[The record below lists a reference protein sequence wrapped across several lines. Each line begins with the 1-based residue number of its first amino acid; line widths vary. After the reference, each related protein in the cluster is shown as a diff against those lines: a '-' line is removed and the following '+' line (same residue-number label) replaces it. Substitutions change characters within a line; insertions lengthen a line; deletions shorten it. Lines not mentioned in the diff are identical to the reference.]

1 MLKNLVTK
9 IRDKI
14 RSFLVGNKFGLFIL
28 KLLNSIFKYFDRI
41 SFFYYESKFTNNP
54 VVQSGIFKNL
64 RYPKIYSYMSV
75 IFPKLMGIYEKQLH
89 KPISEFK
96 KNNYDTIIN
105 IGAAEG
111 YYAVGMALCFP
122 QSKVAAID
130 INIDALN
137 FLKKMSILN
146 NTQDRVKI
154 INSDA
159 KIFLEKIDPNQS
171 YLVICDCERCE
182 FDIFSEKSIENL
194 KKSDLIIEMHYRF
207 GDKDIEKMS
216 PPEYSK
222 FIEDK
227 NSFLERFK
235 KYHDHEIVKPLFTR
249 LEDIKDLENIPIK
262 HAKKLANEV
271 RAWNAEWLIFK
282 SKYKN

>member
-1 MLKNLVTK
+1 MKNLIKK

-14 RSFLVGNKFGLFIL
+14 RSILVGNKFGFFIL

-159 KIFLEKIDPNQS
+159 KIFLETIDPNQS

-194 KKSDLIIEMHYRF
+194 KKSDLIIEMHYKESEAEV
-207 GDKDIEKMS
+207 DS
-216 PPEYSK
+216 VEYSK
-222 FIEDK
+222 FIEEK

-235 KYHDHEIVKPLFTR
+235 KHHDHEIVTPLFTR
-249 LEDIKDLENIPIK
+249 LEDIKGLENIPIK
-262 HAKKLANEV
+262 YAKKLANEH
-271 RAWNAEWLIFK
+271 RAKNAEWLIFK

>member
-1 MLKNLVTK
+1 MLKNSVKK
-9 IRDKI
+9 IRDKT
-14 RSFLVGNKFGLFIL
+14 RSILVGNKFGLFIL

-41 SFFYYESKFTNNP
+41 SFFYYESKFANNP

-96 KNNYDTIIN
+96 KNNYHTIIN

-137 FLKKMSILN
+137 FLKKMSIIN

-171 YLVICDCERCE
+171 YLVVCDCERCE
-182 FDIFSEKSIENL
+182 FDIFSEKNIENL
-194 KKSDLIIEMHYRF
+194 KKSDLIIEMHY
-207 GDKDIEKMS
+207 S
-216 PPEYSK
+216 QEYSK
-222 FIEDK
+222 FIEEK

-249 LEDIKDLENIPIK
+249 LEDIKDLENITIK
-262 HAKKLANEV
+262 HAKKIANEV
-271 RAWNAEWLIFK
+271 RAENAEWLIFK